1 MFKFII
7 KKTILVFSGLLL
19 LTASVI
25 SADFPKG
32 PVELIVPWKAGG
44 GTDRSARIFAPFLSE
59 ELGVP
64 VKVVNISGEVVGLL
78 GDRWQNGTQKKMII
92 KLV

>member
-44 GTDRSARIFAPFLSE
+44 GTDRRVRCSC
-59 ELGVP
+59 
-64 VKVVNISGEVVGLL
+64 
-78 GDRWQNGTQKKMII
+78 
-92 KLV
+92 